1 MKKQTITPIAIQ
13 GVELGLLPLPPPPPP
28 TPSSSPPPLPD
39 PLRLKRASAFV
50 DVEGDGSPGG
60 VGVGG
65 SELGGMAFVFG
76 YVLGVG
82 ISFRTL
88 IVMISEFPPS
98 EMQYR

>member
-1 MKKQTITPIAIQ
+1 MRKQTITPIAIQ
-13 GVELGLLPLPPPPPP
+13 GVELGLLPPPPPPPP
-28 TPSSSPPPLPD
+28 TPSSPPLPD

-50 DVEGDGSPGG
+50 GVEGDGSPDG
-60 VGVGG
+60 VEVGG

-88 IVMISEFPPS
+88 IAMISEFPPL
-98 EMQYR
+98 EMHH